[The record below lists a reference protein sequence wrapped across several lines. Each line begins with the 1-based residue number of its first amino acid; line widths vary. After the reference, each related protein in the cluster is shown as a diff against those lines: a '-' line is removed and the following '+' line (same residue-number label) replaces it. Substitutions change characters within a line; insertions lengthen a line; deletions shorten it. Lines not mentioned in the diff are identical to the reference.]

1 MRVKDER
8 REIEVGSGRA
18 ADGVAA
24 RIPRLEVFREEE
36 ENMEG
41 YEEGRG

>member
-1 MRVKDER
+1 MKDDR
-8 REIEVGSGRA
+8 REIEVGSGRG

-24 RIPRLEVFREEE
+24 RIPRLDVVREEGE
-36 ENMEG
+36 KMEG